1 MTLKKLI
8 EKAEGITP
16 EAFLSRG
23 LLVRTFDDSNKEN
36 IPFSVLDVLNGK
48 ASIVLRSR
56 DEIQI
61 FNKEELREKR
71 TITIDGA
78 VNNPNTFD
86 FINKL
91 QVEDVIAMSGGLKEG
106 GDSQVI
112 NISRRLKDGSFKTL
126 SQNFTVSSEE
136 NLALNNG
143 KPFYIEPYDVINVR
157 YLKGYVSQK
166 SVFIKGEVNYQ
177 GSYTL
182 TNKNERISD
191 LIKRAG
197 GLTQFA
203 YVVGATLV
211 RNNQDESSLNQEEL
225 LKDINLKDSISD
237 TKIVE
242 VKNGFKIGID
252 LKAILN
258 GGVGTAI
265 DLFLEEGDELLI
277 PSEKQTIEVRG
288 EVLSPTL
295 VHFKPGK
302 SLKAYVNNSG
312 GFSEKAKKSK
322 AFVVYSNGDIKSV
335 KTFLFFKF
343 YPKLEPGAVIF
354 VPSVIENNN
363 KLSVTEVLGITTSI
377 TTLGILIQNIK

>member
-1 MTLKKLI
+1 
-8 EKAEGITP
+8 
-16 EAFLSRG
+16 
-23 LLVRTFDDSNKEN
+23 
-36 IPFSVLDVLNGK
+36 
-48 ASIVLRSR
+48 
-56 DEIQI
+56 
-61 FNKEELREKR
+61 
-71 TITIDGA
+71 
-78 VNNPNTFD
+78 
-86 FINKL
+86 
-91 QVEDVIAMSGGLKEG
+91 MSGGLKEG

-143 KPFYIEPYDVINVR
+143 KPFYIQPYDVINVR

-166 SVFIKGEVNYQ
+166 NVTIKGEVNYQ

-225 LKDINLKDSISD
+225 LKGINEKDSITGNLRD
-237 TKIVE
+237 LV

-258 GGVGTAI
+258 GGAGTAI

-295 VHFKPGK
+295 VHFRPGK
-302 SLKAYVNNSG
+302 SLKSYVNNSG
-312 GFSEKAKKSK
+312 GFSGKANKTKT
-322 AFVVYSNGDIKSV
+322 FVLYSNGDIKSV
-335 KTFLFFKF
+335 KKFLFFKF
-343 YPKLEPGAVIF
+343 YPKLAPGAIIF
-354 VPSVIENNN
+354 VPSEIENKN
-363 KLSVTEVLGITTSI
+363 KLSTTEVLGITTSI